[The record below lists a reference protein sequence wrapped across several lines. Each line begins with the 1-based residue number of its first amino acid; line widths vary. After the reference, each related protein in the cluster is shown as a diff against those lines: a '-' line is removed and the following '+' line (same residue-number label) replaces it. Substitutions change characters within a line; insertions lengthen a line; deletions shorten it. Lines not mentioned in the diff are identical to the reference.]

1 MFNSLPNMNG
11 EGMVNSLTMK
21 NNDNT
26 FVLYISAIVR
36 SIIALHNLI
45 NNKLQN
51 KESDRALT
59 DNKEKDKK
67 EAKDAKESK
76 EGKDA
81 KEGEKES
88 EKKEEKSTKK

>member
-1 MFNSLPNMNG
+1 MFNALPNMNA

-67 EAKDAKESK
+67 EAKDAKDSK
-76 EGKDA
+76 DGKEV
-81 KEGEKES
+81 KEGEKE

>member
-1 MFNSLPNMNG
+1 MNG

-51 KESDRALT
+51 KENDRAVI
-59 DNKEKDKK
+59 DNKEKEKK
-67 EAKDAKESK
+67 EAKDAKDGK
-76 EGKDA
+76 EV
-81 KEGEKES
+81 KEGEKDA
-88 EKKEEKSTKK
+88 EKKDEKSTKK

>member
-11 EGMVNSLTMK
+11 DRMVNSLTMK

-45 NNKLQN
+45 NNKLAN
-51 KESDRALT
+51 KESDRNLT
-59 DNKEKDKK
+59 DNKEKEKK
-67 EAKDAKESK
+67 EKDAKEAK

-88 EKKEEKSTKK
+88 EKKDEKSKK

>member
-51 KESDRALT
+51 KENDRAVI
-59 DNKEKDKK
+59 DNKEKEKK
-67 EAKDAKESK
+67 EAKDAKDGK
-76 EGKDA
+76 EV
-81 KEGEKES
+81 KEGEKDA
-88 EKKEEKSTKK
+88 EKKDEKSTKK